1 MAQQVSVR
9 HKSNVIAR
17 IRADAAFTLIELLVV
32 IVIVGIVSA
41 VALLSFGIL
50 GDDRNL
56 QREARRLGSL
66 IELANDEATMQ
77 GRDYGMEIMQS
88 GYRFVEHDPL
98 TEQWQEIFGDETLR
112 PRQLAEQMEFE
123 LFIED
128 RRVLLE
134 DEAADTETD
143 EDDDDDNN
151 NRNLIDDYTPHVLIL
166 SSGDITPFELKIVRQ
181 QDRTEITMTMSL
193 LGEFEIQ
200 TNDQQAF

>member
-1 MAQQVSVR
+1 MSAR
-9 HKSNVIAR
+9 HKSNVIVR
-17 IRADAAFTLIELLVV
+17 GDAAFTLIELLVV

-128 RRVLLE
+128 QRVLLE
-134 DEAADTETD
+134 DEAAETEKD
-143 EDDDDDNN
+143 EEDDNT
-151 NRNLIDDYTPHVLIL
+151 NRNKIDDYTPHVLIL

>member
-9 HKSNVIAR
+9 HKSSNIANVR
-17 IRADAAFTLIELLVV
+17 GDSAFTLIELLVV

-56 QREARRLGSL
+56 QREARRMGSL

-77 GRDYGMEIMQS
+77 GRDYGLEIMQS
-88 GYRFVEHDPL
+88 GYRFVEHDPF
-98 TEQWQEIFGDETLR
+98 TEQWHEIIGDETLR
-112 PRQLAEQMEFE
+112 PRQLEEQMEFE
-123 LFIED
+123 LFLED
-128 RRVLLE
+128 RRILLE
-134 DEAADTETD
+134 EDAAVTERD
-143 EDDDDDNN
+143 EDDDDT
-151 NRNLIDDYTPHVLIL
+151 NRSLIEDYIPHVLIL
-166 SSGDITPFELKIVRQ
+166 SSGDITPFELRIVRQ
-181 QDRTEITMTMSL
+181 KDRTEITMTMSL

>member
-9 HKSNVIAR
+9 HKSSHIANVGG
-17 IRADAAFTLIELLVV
+17 DSAFTLIELLVV

-56 QREARRLGSL
+56 QREARRMGSL

-77 GRDYGMEIMQS
+77 GRDYGLEIMQS
-88 GYRFVEHDPL
+88 GYRFVEHDPF
-98 TEQWQEIFGDETLR
+98 TEQWHEIIGDETLR
-112 PRQLAEQMEFE
+112 PRQLEEQMEFE
-123 LFIED
+123 LFLED
-128 RRVLLE
+128 RRILLE
-134 DEAADTETD
+134 EDAAVTERD
-143 EDDDDDNN
+143 EDDDDT
-151 NRNLIDDYTPHVLIL
+151 NRSLIEDYIPHVLIL
-166 SSGDITPFELKIVRQ
+166 SSGDITPFELRIVRQ
-181 QDRTEITMTMSL
+181 KDRTEITMTMSL

>member
-1 MAQQVSVR
+1 MLVR
-9 HKSNVIAR
+9 PNRSASFNSRGEH
-17 IRADAAFTLIELLVV
+17 AFTLIEILVV
-32 IVIVGIVSA
+32 IVIVGVISA

-77 GRDYGMEIMQS
+77 GRDYGLEIMQS
-88 GYRFVEHDPL
+88 GYRFIEHDPL
-98 TEQWQEIFGDETLR
+98 LEQWNEIIGDETLR
-112 PRQLAEQMEFE
+112 PRQLEEQMEFE

-134 DEAADTETD
+134 EEAAETEDD
-143 EDDDDDNN
+143 EDDDEDEP
-151 NRNLIDDYTPHVLIL
+151 NRNLTDDYTPHVLIL
-166 SSGDITPFELKIVRQ
+166 SSGDITPFELRIVRQ
-181 QDRTEITMTMSL
+181 PDRAEITMTMSL

-200 TNDQQAF
+200 ANDQQSY

>member
-9 HKSNVIAR
+9 HKSNAIAR
-17 IRADAAFTLIELLVV
+17 IRGDAAFTLIELLVV

-88 GYRFVEHDPL
+88 GYRFVEHDPF

-134 DEAADTETD
+134 DEAADTEKD
-143 EDDDDDNN
+143 EDDDDDDT

-166 SSGDITPFELKIVRQ
+166 SSGDITPFELRIVRQ

>member
-1 MAQQVSVR
+1 MAQLVSVR
-9 HKSNVIAR
+9 HKNSTIANTR
-17 IRADAAFTLIELLVV
+17 GDSAFTLIELLVV

-56 QREARRLGSL
+56 QREARRMGSL

-77 GRDYGMEIMQS
+77 GRDYGLEIMQS
-88 GYRFVEHDPL
+88 GYRFVEHDPF
-98 TEQWQEIFGDETLR
+98 TEQWHEIIGDETLR
-112 PRQLAEQMEFE
+112 PRQLEEQMEFE
-123 LFIED
+123 LFLED
-128 RRVLLE
+128 RRILLE
-134 DEAADTETD
+134 EDAAVTERD
-143 EDDDDDNN
+143 EDDDDT
-151 NRNLIDDYTPHVLIL
+151 NRSLIEDYIPHVLIL
-166 SSGDITPFELKIVRQ
+166 SSGDITPFELRIVRQ

>member
-1 MAQQVSVR
+1 MAWQVSAR
-9 HKSNVIAR
+9 HKSNVIVR
-17 IRADAAFTLIELLVV
+17 GDAAFTLIELLVV

-50 GDDRNL
+50 GDDRDL
-56 QREARRLGSL
+56 QREARRMGSL

-77 GRDYGMEIMQS
+77 GRDYGMEIMRS

-134 DEAADTETD
+134 DEAADSEKD
-143 EDDDDDNN
+143 EDDDNT
-151 NRNLIDDYTPHVLIL
+151 NRNQIEDYTPHVLIL
-166 SSGDITPFELKIVRQ
+166 SSGDVTPFELKIVRQ

-193 LGEFEIQ
+193 LGELEIQ

>member
-9 HKSNVIAR
+9 HKSSHIANVR
-17 IRADAAFTLIELLVV
+17 GDSAFTLIELLVV

-56 QREARRLGSL
+56 QREARRMGSL

-77 GRDYGMEIMQS
+77 GRDYGLEIMQS
-88 GYRFVEHDPL
+88 GYRFVEHDPF
-98 TEQWQEIFGDETLR
+98 TEQWHEIIGDETLR
-112 PRQLAEQMEFE
+112 PRQLEEQMEFE
-123 LFIED
+123 LFLED
-128 RRVLLE
+128 RRILLE
-134 DEAADTETD
+134 EDAAVTERDEDED
-143 EDDDDDNN
+143 EDDT
-151 NRNLIDDYTPHVLIL
+151 NRSLIEDYIPHVLIL
-166 SSGDITPFELKIVRQ
+166 SSGDITPFELRIVRQ

>member
-1 MAQQVSVR
+1 VSAR
-9 HKSNVIAR
+9 HKSNVVDR
-17 IRADAAFTLIELLVV
+17 GDAAFTLIELLVV

-56 QREARRLGSL
+56 QREARRMGSL

-98 TEQWQEIFGDETLR
+98 TEQWQEIFGDDTLR

-128 RRVLLE
+128 RRVLLD
-134 DEAADTETD
+134 DEAADTEKDED
-143 EDDDDDNN
+143 EDDDEDDNN

-181 QDRTEITMTMSL
+181 KDRTEITMTMSL

>member
-9 HKSNVIAR
+9 HKSNVIVR
-17 IRADAAFTLIELLVV
+17 IRGETAFTLIELLVV

-77 GRDYGMEIMQS
+77 GRDYGMEIMLS
-88 GYRFVEHDPL
+88 GYRFLEHDPL
-98 TEQWQEIFGDETLR
+98 TEQWQEIFGDEALR
-112 PRQLAEQMEFE
+112 PRQLEEQMEFE

-134 DEAADTETD
+134 QEAAETEAD
-143 EDDDDDNN
+143 EDDEDT
-151 NRNLIDDYTPHVLIL
+151 NRNLVDDYVPHVLIL
-166 SSGDITPFELKIVRQ
+166 SSGDITPFELRIIRA
-181 QDRTEITMTMSL
+181 QDRTEVTMTMSL

-200 TNDQQAF
+200 TDDQQAF

>member
-9 HKSNVIAR
+9 HKSNVIVR
-17 IRADAAFTLIELLVV
+17 IRGETAFTLIELLVV

-77 GRDYGMEIMQS
+77 GRDYGMEIMLS
-88 GYRFVEHDPL
+88 GYRFLEHDPL
-98 TEQWQEIFGDETLR
+98 TEQWQEIFGDEALR
-112 PRQLAEQMEFE
+112 PRQLEEQMEFE

-134 DEAADTETD
+134 QEAAETEAD
-143 EDDDDDNN
+143 EDDEDT
-151 NRNLIDDYTPHVLIL
+151 NRNLIDDYVPHVLIL
-166 SSGDITPFELKIVRQ
+166 SSGDITPFELRIIRA
-181 QDRTEITMTMSL
+181 QDRTEVTMTMSL

-200 TNDQQAF
+200 TDDQQAF

>member
-1 MAQQVSVR
+1 MLVR
-9 HKSNVIAR
+9 PNRSAGLSSRGEH
-17 IRADAAFTLIELLVV
+17 AFTLIEILVV
-32 IVIVGIVSA
+32 IVIVGVISA

-77 GRDYGMEIMQS
+77 GRDYGLEIMQS
-88 GYRFVEHDPL
+88 GYRFIEHDPL
-98 TEQWQEIFGDETLR
+98 LEQWNEIIGDETLR
-112 PRQLAEQMEFE
+112 PRQLEEQMEFE

-134 DEAADTETD
+134 EEAAETEDD
-143 EDDDDDNN
+143 EDDDEDQT
-151 NRNLIDDYTPHVLIL
+151 NRNLVDDYTPHVLIL
-166 SSGDITPFELKIVRQ
+166 SSGDITPFELRIVRQ
-181 QDRTEITMTMSL
+181 PDRAEITMTMSL

-200 TNDQQAF
+200 ANDQQSY

>member
-17 IRADAAFTLIELLVV
+17 NRGDAAFTLIELLVV

-88 GYRFVEHDPL
+88 GYRFLEHDPL

-112 PRQLAEQMEFE
+112 PRQLEEQMEFG

-134 DEAADTETD
+134 EEAAETEEDED
-143 EDDDDDNN
+143 EDDT
-151 NRNLIDDYTPHVLIL
+151 NRNSIDDYIPHVLIL
-166 SSGDITPFELKIVRQ
+166 SSGDITPFELRIVRS
-181 QDRTEITMTMSL
+181 QDRTEVTMTMSL

>member
-1 MAQQVSVR
+1 MAQHVSVR
-9 HKSNVIAR
+9 HKSNVIVR
-17 IRADAAFTLIELLVV
+17 IRGEAAFTLIELLVV
-32 IVIVGIVSA
+32 VVIVGIVSA

-88 GYRFVEHDPL
+88 GYRFLEHDPL

-112 PRQLAEQMEFE
+112 PRQLEEQMEFE

-134 DEAADTETD
+134 EEAAETEAD
-143 EDDDDDNN
+143 EDDEDT
-151 NRNLIDDYTPHVLIL
+151 NRNLIDDYVPHVLIL
-166 SSGDITPFELKIVRQ
+166 SSGDITPFELRIVRA